1 MNKILLFTIVLLN
14 FINVTHASNR
24 LSALK
29 VDNIQVNNWNAFVT
43 ELYQL
48 HTHLINNVPIMTRSS
63 TGGYGGLFANK
74 NFYREISYFNT
85 DSNKIISKIQ
95 WQIDK
100 PETIHAIEV
109 YLYNKQGQVKT
120 DYYARFLPTAR
131 NAPVQTLINL
141 HNYNDDLHSFR
152 QFDASGELIYET
164 CRGKFFNEIIN
175 LHLDDEEIYDFR
187 SENDD
192 ELLNEAYSACFFN
205 VSRSAEHYLHPVI
218 FIKDTIKK
226 QKPDIDEQ
234 VASLNHKLKLH
245 PNNPLNYIKRGDLF
259 FKLNAFEKSIND
271 YNSALLLDDSLYQ
284 ANFGR
289 GMALARNGQV
299 NEGIKDL
306 SLFIKHNP
314 DSSIAYTK
322 RGVRNIWIG
331 KLDQA
336 KIDLLMAI
344 KLDNKNSE
352 AHDDLGVVFAK
363 QKSYKNSLVHFKMA
377 IKNDPTYQKA
387 YHNIAMVY
395 MLTNKPEHALIAI
408 NKSLK
413 LDSESRNSLS
423 LKSEILMAVGKEKE
437 AATLKRK
444 AEFLPESN
452 WSEELN
458 IQ

>member
-1 MNKILLFTIVLLN
+1 MNLS
-14 FINVTHASNR
+14 HASNHY
-24 LSALK
+24 SSLK
-29 VDNIQVNNWNAFVT
+29 TDKIQVKKWNAFVT

-48 HTHLINNVPIMTRSS
+48 HTYLINHHSIMTRSR
-63 TGGYGGLFANK
+63 TGGYGGIFSNK
-74 NFYREISYFNT
+74 NFYREISYFDRNT
-85 DSNKIISKIQ
+85 NKVISKIQ
-95 WQIDK
+95 WEIDN

-120 DYYARFLPTAR
+120 DYYARFLPHAR

-175 LHLDDEEIYDFR
+175 LHLDDEEIHHFR

-192 ELLNEAYSACFFN
+192 EILNEAYSACFLN
-205 VSRSAEHYLHPVI
+205 VSRSAEHYLHPEI
-218 FIKDTIKK
+218 FIKNAIKKLK
-226 QKPDIDEQ
+226 QKPTPDEQ
-234 VASLNHKLKLH
+234 IGSLAHKIKLH
-245 PNNPLNYIKRGDLF
+245 PEKPLNYIKRGDIF
-259 FKLNAFEKSIND
+259 FKLHAFEKAISD
-271 YNSALLLDDSLYQ
+271 YNSALLLDDTLYQ

-299 NEGIKDL
+299 KDGIKDL

-331 KLDQA
+331 KFNRA
-336 KIDLLMAI
+336 KKDLLMAI

-352 AHDDLGVVFAK
+352 AHDDLGVVYAN
-363 QKSYKNSLVHFKMA
+363 QKNYGNALDHFKSA

-387 YHNIAMVY
+387 YHNLAMVY
-395 MLTNKPEHALIAI
+395 ILTNKPEHALIEV

-413 LDSESRNSLS
+413 LESESRNSLI
-423 LKSEILMAVGKEKE
+423 LKSEILIALGKEKE
-437 AATLKRK
+437 AATIKRK

-452 WSEELN
+452 WSEQLN